1 MKIHWIKWDE
11 LPKSKM
17 VGGWGV
23 GVGFRDLTMFSD
35 SLLAKQ
41 AWRFLHNKNS
51 LLYKFFKALFSPNCS
66 IMEAKDSRSGS
77 YAWHSLLKGKEINK
91 RGAQW

>member
-17 VGGWGV
+17 VGR
-23 GVGFRDLTMFSD
+23 VGFRDLTMFSD

-51 LLYKFFKALFSPNCS
+51 LLYKVFKALFSPNCS
-66 IMEAKDSRSGS
+66 IMEAKDSRPGS
-77 YAWHSLLKGKEINK
+77 YAWQSLLKGKEINK